1 MQEWIELKGVKQNN
15 LKNISLKLPRNK
27 FIVITG
33 VSGSGKS
40 SLAFEVINNEG
51 RRKYF
56 INLSG
61 HARKYLDKLE
71 KPNADCISGLSPT
84 IAVSQYQNNHSP
96 RSTVGTIS
104 EIYDYL
110 RLLFARLGKSEN
122 IDLEIS
128 RSLFSFNSPEG
139 ACPHCNGLGLED
151 KIDANLFIEDENKSI
166 RDRAFKITNPQGYI
180 IYSQVTIDALEQVC
194 QAHGFNVDIPWKDL
208 NDEQKDIVLNGSKI
222 ITIPYGKH
230 TLESRM
236 KWSGITAKPR
246 EEGYYKGILP
256 VMNDI
261 LKRDRNPNI
270 LRFAKTIKCTLCH
283 GKRLSEQALSVRID
297 GLSIDEL
304 STQSLDEL
312 YKSLAKLQIPLNQK
326 TVAEQI
332 IQPIQKRITLL
343 KELGLGYLSCSRTAN
358 TLSGGEIQRLRLAK
372 QIASGLRNI
381 TFVFDEPSAGVHP
394 VVNHQ
399 IIHKLKELVN
409 NGNTVITVEH
419 DEETMRQADWIVEI
433 GPHAGYSGG
442 EIMFSGT
449 KNDFIKSNHKSLT
462 LDYLQKRKT
471 IEIPFLTNK
480 KTAEFSIRNANIN
493 NLKNIAVSFKYNSMN
508 VITGVSGA
516 GKSSLLFQTL
526 IPLANNTYYNQIHAK
541 GQPQLENFTF
551 SRVLHVDQ
559 SAIGKTARSTPAT
572 YTKIFDSIR
581 KLYAKLPE
589 AKEGKYTQ
597 SSFSYNTVGGR
608 CEKCEGA
615 GKIETGMHFLGN
627 IEKTCDYCH
636 GKRYSEDLNKI
647 KYKGKSI
654 ADVLDL
660 SFNQANDFF
669 IDEPTIQKQLSVV
682 KDIGLGY
689 LKLGQSSNSLS
700 GGESQRIRLA
710 TELIKGN
717 TNNSLYVFNEPSSG
731 LHFHDIQI
739 LLNLFA
745 QLLQQGHTILV
756 IEHNSDIIRNAHHII
771 DLGPEGGKKGGNVI
785 FSGAYNELIN
795 CHQSLTSQSISQGSK
810 TSESIPVRNNFNKPI
825 ILNGVR
831 TNNLK
836 GINIQIPVNKITAI
850 IGKSGS
856 GKSSLA
862 FDTLFSESQNR
873 FTESFPNYIRQFSS
887 HYSQAR
893 FDSVSGL
900 TPVIGLRQ
908 KNQIQDA
915 RSTLGT
921 FTEIYDL
928 YRLLYSRFGNTPCPN
943 CNSNLQNGY
952 FSSCNKPV
960 DIKYS
965 ASHFSFNQAEGS
977 CAICSGVGTIL
988 TSNAQLLLDNP
999 HKSLFDGAFKNH
1011 KSIQFYA
1018 DPSGQYLATLKKVG
1032 ERFNI
1037 DYSQAVHLL
1046 DQAAIDKAFFG
1057 TSNETYEVEWQFK
1070 RKNRIGTHNFKGK
1083 WQGFVALILD
1093 EYYRK
1098 KANGKGDD
1106 LFPFLTEEKCLS
1118 CQGRR
1123 LNHQVLEVKFQGL
1136 NIAELSELSITESL
1150 ELFRDIYH
1158 KISSKEFEHLDNQLI
1173 ENIQQKLSALD
1184 QMGLGYLQMSRKTA
1198 SLSGG
1203 EYQRTLIGIQ
1213 LNGNLSGIT
1222 YILDEP
1228 GTGLH
1233 PTDFPIIIKA
1243 IQRLKKLGNTI
1254 VLTDHNPDIIQTADY
1269 LIELGPDSGINGGE
1283 IVYSGKP
1290 QAHPYLLYKKSEL
1303 CFKHEV
1309 TSKHNEISIKQA
1321 KANNLKNI
1329 DVQFKTN
1336 QLNVVCGVSGSGK
1349 TSLVKEVLLAS
1360 YKANQAVNCKS
1371 IAGLNH
1377 KNKMHWVSSSK
1388 NLSSQSIVA
1397 GYLGV
1402 YDEIKKSFAKQPLA
1416 KGLRLK
1422 ATDFS
1427 FHSKGGQCPVCK
1439 GQGEIRVK
1447 LDFINDVSTICES
1460 CNGKRFISKVLR
1472 VKYKGLS
1479 ISDILNLS
1487 IAETLNFFAE
1497 NGILKQKIEL
1507 IQKIGL
1513 SYLRLNQQLQ
1523 QLSSGE
1529 FQRAKIVREILTTD
1543 IQNGIFLFDEPSKG
1557 LHKNDLDFLFEL
1569 FQTLL
1574 NLNCTLIIIEHNPL
1588 IIDKAHHIIELG
1600 EGAGELGGDLI
1611 FQGNFAK
1618 LISNSQSKTARYYRE
1633 ALKYPLN

>member
-15 LKNISLKLPRNK
+15 LKNVSLKLPRNK

-61 HARKYLDKLE
+61 HARKYLNKLE
-71 KPNADCISGLSPT
+71 KPDADSINGLTPT
-84 IAVSQYQNNHSP
+84 IAVSQSQSNYSP

-110 RLLFARLGKSEN
+110 RLLYARLGESEN
-122 IDLEIS
+122 KSLEIS

-151 KIDANLFIEDENKSI
+151 KIDANLLIEDENKSI
-166 RDRAFKITNPQGYI
+166 RERAFKITNPQGYI

-194 QAHGFNVDIPWKDL
+194 QAHGFSVDIPWKDL

-222 ITIPYGKH
+222 IIIPYGKH

-270 LRFAKTIKCTLCH
+270 LRFAKTVRCTQCQ
-283 GKRLSEQALSVRID
+283 GKRLSEQSLSVKIAD
-297 GLSIDEL
+297 FSIDDL
-304 STQSLDEL
+304 ATQSLNEL
-312 YKSLAKLQIPLNQK
+312 SNSLSKLKISSNQK
-326 TVAEQI
+326 EVAEQI
-332 IQPIQKRITLL
+332 IQPIQKRIALL

-394 VVNHQ
+394 IVNNQ
-399 IIHKLKELVN
+399 IILKLKELVS

-419 DEETMRQADWIVEI
+419 DEATMLQADWIIEI
-433 GPHAGYSGG
+433 GPQAGFLGG

-449 KNDFIKSNHKSLT
+449 KQDFLKSKHKSLT

-471 IEIPFLTNK
+471 IEIPFLADK
-480 KTAEFSIRNANIN
+480 KTAEFSIKNAEIN
-493 NLKNIAVSFKYNSMN
+493 NLKNISAHFKYNRMN

-526 IPLANNTYYNQIHAK
+526 IPLANNTYHNQIHAI
-541 GQPQLENFTF
+541 GQPQLENFSF

-589 AKEGKYTQ
+589 SKEKKYTQ
-597 SSFSYNTVGGR
+597 STFSYNTKGGR

-627 IEKTCDYCH
+627 IEKTCDHCH
-636 GKRYSEDLNKI
+636 GKRYTEGLNKI
-647 KYKGKSI
+647 KYKEKSI
-654 ADVLDL
+654 ADILDL
-660 SFNQANDFF
+660 SFNQASAFF
-669 IDEPTIQKQLSVV
+669 IDEPSVQKQLRVV

-700 GGESQRIRLA
+700 GGEAQRIRLA

-717 TNNSLYVFNEPSSG
+717 TKNSLYIFNEPSSG

-745 QLLQQGHTILV
+745 QLLQQGHTLLV
-756 IEHNSDIIRNAHHII
+756 IEHNLDIVRNAHHIV
-771 DLGPEGGKKGGNVI
+771 DLGPEGGEKGGGVV
-785 FSGAYNELIN
+785 FSGTYNDLEN
-795 CHQSLTSQSISQGSK
+795 CKKSLTSKSIRQVP
-810 TSESIPVRNNFNKPI
+810 ELDKPAPTTI
-825 ILNGVR
+825 NLNSPIKLSGVR

-836 GINIQIPVNKITAI
+836 GINIEIPVRKITAI

-873 FTESFPNYIRQFSS
+873 FTESFPNYVRQFSS
-887 HYSQAR
+887 HYSQAK

-921 FTEIYDL
+921 FTELYDL
-928 YRLLYSRFGNTPCPN
+928 YRLLYSRFGEIAEKQ
-943 CNSNLQNGY
+943 SRE
-952 FSSCNKPV
+952 
-960 DIKYS
+960 KYS

-977 CAICSGVGTIL
+977 CENCSGVGTIL
-988 TSNAQLLLDNP
+988 TSNAQLFLDKTD
-999 HKSLFDGAFKNH
+999 KSLLDGAFINH

-1018 DPSGQYLATLKKVG
+1018 DPNGQYLATLKEVG
-1032 ERFNI
+1032 KRFNI
-1037 DYSQAVHLL
+1037 DYSQAFDLL
-1046 DQAAIDKAFFG
+1046 DQSDIDKAFFG
-1057 TSNETYEVEWQFK
+1057 TGDEVYEVEWKFK
-1070 RKNRIGTHNFKGK
+1070 RKNNTGTHNFKGK

-1106 LFPFLTEEKCLS
+1106 ILPFLTEEKCVS
-1118 CQGRR
+1118 CHGQR
-1123 LNHQVLEVKFQGL
+1123 LNPQVLEVKFQGL
-1136 NIAELSELSITESL
+1136 NIAELSDLSIQETWN
-1150 ELFRDIYH
+1150 LFNSIYQ
-1158 KISSKEFEHLDNQLI
+1158 KIDTPEFKHLDNQLT
-1173 ENIQQKLSALD
+1173 ENILQKLSALN
-1184 QMGLGYLQMSRKTA
+1184 QMGLGYLQMSRKTHT
-1198 SLSGG
+1198 LSGG

-1233 PTDFPIIIKA
+1233 PTDFPIITRA

-1254 VLTDHNPDIIQTADY
+1254 VLTDHNPDIIQSADH

-1290 QAHPYLLYKKSEL
+1290 ESHPDVFNKSKLRFKQA
-1303 CFKHEV
+1303 V
-1309 TSKHNEISIKQA
+1309 TSKHNAIIIKQA

-1349 TSLVKEVLLAS
+1349 TTLVKEVFLAS
-1360 YKANQAVNCKS
+1360 HKANQATNCKS
-1371 IAGLNH
+1371 ISGLNPE
-1377 KNKMHWVSSSK
+1377 NKMHWVSSRKGFSG
-1388 NLSSQSIVA
+1388 QSIIA
-1397 GYLGV
+1397 NYLSL
-1402 YDEIKKSFAKQPLA
+1402 YDEIRKIFAKQEQA
-1416 KGLRLK
+1416 KEQKLK
-1422 ATDFS
+1422 AGDFS
-1427 FHSKGGQCPVCK
+1427 FQSKGGQCPVCK

-1460 CNGKRFISKVLR
+1460 CNGRRFISKVLSIEHE
-1472 VKYKGLS
+1472 GLP
-1479 ISDILNLS
+1479 IDKVLNLS
-1487 IAETLNFFAE
+1487 VSEALNFFSE
-1497 NGILKQKIEL
+1497 NTVLKQKLEF

-1513 SYLRLNQQLQ
+1513 SYLRLNQQLK
-1523 QLSSGE
+1523 QLSGGE
-1529 FQRAKIVREILTTD
+1529 FQRTKIVREILTTD

-1574 NLNCTLIIIEHNPL
+1574 NQNCTLIVIEHNPL

-1611 FQGNFAK
+1611 FQGDFKN
-1618 LISNSQSKTARYYRE
+1618 LIENPQSITARYFRDS
-1633 ALKYPLN
+1633 LKYPLD